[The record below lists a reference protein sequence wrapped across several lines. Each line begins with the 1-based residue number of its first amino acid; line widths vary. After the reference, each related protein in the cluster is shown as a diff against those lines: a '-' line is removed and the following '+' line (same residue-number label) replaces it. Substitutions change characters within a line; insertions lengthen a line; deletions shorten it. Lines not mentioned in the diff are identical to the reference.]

1 MLHSRALRGAENS
14 LPMLQDL
21 VAEDPWHVQATAR
34 LIMALQVMAFAALCP
49 CSSALLLELLTIVQ
63 WSGDESGAQ
72 RAAEAAVKRGLFPH
86 PLRRPEDWEPEGHAV
101 YSRPFPH
108 AEEYAEVKQAM
119 TVMRQALA
127 AYGNEIR
134 DEADSPVVRLGT
146 RDDAHGEG
154 LTDPSKQP
162 GSVLCYL

>member
-1 MLHSRALRGAENS
+1 
-14 LPMLQDL
+14 
-21 VAEDPWHVQATAR
+21 VQYIP
-34 LIMALQVMAFAALCP
+34 LDG
-49 CSSALLLELLTIVQ
+49 LLTLVQ

-101 YSRPFPH
+101 YSRPFPC

-119 TVMRQALA
+119 NVMRQALA
-127 AYGNEIR
+127 VYGNEIR
-134 DEADSPVVRLGT
+134 NEADSPLVRLGK

-162 GSVLCYL
+162 GAVLCYS